1 MQTDYQLPTT
11 NYQVLIAPSWQ
22 DQFKAYLEAD
32 HRKVTRRQLNDKSIR
47 LAVQHMRVFGLW
59 YEAKFNQAFVPAYLT
74 NYDLH
79 VYRKFSLDEERIKA
93 ATWNS
98 RHWALGIFCAWLNHP
113 DLMDGVDQK
122 SAGRASTKHRS
133 LASDEYHRLVHTIEL
148 DPRRALTVFEACSAS
163 RNWAF
168 VSLMIFAGL
177 RVEEVFFLQVEDIT
191 IGERSGNVYVRN
203 GKGSKERNVPL
214 NLMARR
220 ALSQYLNNRPAS
232 GPLFDVSIRTMQRIV
247 SDLGHRI
254 EVPDMTCHW
263 LRYHFAKMLE
273 KAGKPIEMIRDLLG
287 HSSIEIT
294 RRYLRSSM
302 EDLQSAVEEVM

>member
-1 MQTDYQLPTT
+1 MMHTIQSLRLEVAT
-11 NYQVLIAPSWQ
+11 NWQ
-22 DQFKAYLEAD
+22 DQFKAYLEVD
-32 HRKVTRRQLNDKSIR
+32 HRKFTHRQLDSKSIR
-47 LAVQHMRVFGLW
+47 LAVQHMRRFSLW
-59 YEAKFNQAFVPAYLT
+59 YQAQFNTTFDPIMLT

-79 VYRKFSLDEERIKA
+79 LYRKVSLDEERVKA

-98 RHWALGIFCAWLNHP
+98 RHWALGIFCIWIGRP
-113 DLMDGVDQK
+113 ELMDGIEQK
-122 SAGRASTKHRS
+122 AAGRASTKHRS
-133 LASDEYHRLVHTIEL
+133 LASDEYHRLIHTIEL
-148 DPRRALTVFEACSAS
+148 DPRRALTVFEAKTAA
-163 RNWAF
+163 RDWA
-168 VSLMIFAGL
+168 VVAVMLFAGL
-177 RVEEVFFLQVEDIT
+177 RVEEAFLLQVEDVT
-191 IGERSGNVYVRN
+191 INERSGNVFVRN

-220 ALSQYLNNRPAS
+220 ALSQYLTIRPAS
-232 GPLFDVSIRTMQRIV
+232 GSLFGVSIRTLERIV
-247 SDLGHRI
+247 NDLGHRI
-254 EVPDMTCHW
+254 DVPDMTPHW

>member
-1 MQTDYQLPTT
+1 MRTDTKYPIT
-11 NYQVLIAPSWQ
+11 NYQLLSTWQ
-22 DQFKAYLEAD
+22 DQFKAYLETD
-32 HRKVTRRQLNDKSIR
+32 HRKVTRRQLDDKSIR
-47 LAVQHMRVFGLW
+47 LAVQHMRRFSLW
-59 YEAKFNQAFVPAYLT
+59 YQAQFKQAFEPVMLT

-79 VYRKFSLDEERIKA
+79 LYRKVSLENEKVKA

-98 RHWALGIFCAWLNHP
+98 RHWALTIFCTWIGSP
-113 DLMDGVDQK
+113 ELMDGIYQK

-133 LASDEYHRLVHTIEL
+133 LASDEYHRLIHTIEL
-148 DPRRALTVFEACSAS
+148 DPRRALTVFEAYSAS
-163 RNWAF
+163 RNWA
-168 VSLMIFAGL
+168 VISLMLFAGL
-177 RVEEVFFLQVEDIT
+177 RVEEVSLLQVEDIT
-191 IGERSGNVYVRN
+191 IGERSGNVFVRN

-220 ALSQYLNNRPAS
+220 ALSQYLKDRPAS

-247 SDLGHRI
+247 SDLGQRI
-254 EVPDMTCHW
+254 QVPDLTCHW

-287 HSSIEIT
+287 HASIEIT

>member
-1 MQTDYQLPTT
+1 MQTQTNTQL
-11 NYQVLIAPSWQ
+11 LITLAPSWQ

-32 HRKVTRRQLNDKSIR
+32 HRKVTRRQLSAKSIR
-47 LAVQHMRVFGLW
+47 LAVQHMHVFSLW
-59 YEAKFNQAFVPAYLT
+59 YQAQFNTTFEPIMLT

-79 VYRKFSLDEERIKA
+79 LYRKVSLESEKVKA

-98 RHWALGIFCAWLNHP
+98 RLWALGIFSIWIGSP
-113 DLMDGVDQK
+113 ELMDGIYQK

-133 LASDEYHRLVHTIEL
+133 LASDEYHRLIHTIEL
-148 DPRRALTVFEACSAS
+148 DPRRAQTPFEAYSAS
-163 RNWAF
+163 RNWAA
-168 VSLMIFAGL
+168 VALMLFAGL
-177 RVEEVFFLQVEDIT
+177 RVEEAWLVQVEDIT
-191 IGERSGNVYVRN
+191 INERSGNVFVRD

-220 ALSQYLNNRPAS
+220 ALAQYLAGRNQT
-232 GPLFDVSIRTMQRIV
+232 GPLFDISIRTIQRDVNDLGQRIQ
-247 SDLGHRI
+247 
-254 EVPDMTCHW
+254 VPDLTCHW